1 MIHMAQYEFAIIRN
15 YNDIRLI
22 EQDCSKYLFPIN
34 NLFMVDFD
42 LIPVRYQI
50 LNLSRFWE
58 LTFVC
63 FKGKWKEMI
72 DAVVEV

>member
-22 EQDCSKYLFPIN
+22 GQDCSKYLFPIN

-63 FKGKWKEMI
+63 LKGKWKEMI
-72 DAVVEV
+72 DAVGEV